1 MNYIF
6 VIDVSGSM
14 AGEKLNIV
22 KTSIEELFSQMR
34 ADDVI
39 GVIAFNHQAKTLLK
53 ATPKKNISPA

>member
-1 MNYIF
+1 
-6 VIDVSGSM
+6 
-14 AGEKLNIV
+14 
-22 KTSIEELFSQMR
+22 MR